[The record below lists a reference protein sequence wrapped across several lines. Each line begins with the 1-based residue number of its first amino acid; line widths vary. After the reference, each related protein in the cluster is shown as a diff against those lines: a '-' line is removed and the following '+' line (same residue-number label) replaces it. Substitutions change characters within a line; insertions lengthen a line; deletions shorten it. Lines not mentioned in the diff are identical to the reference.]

1 MSRCN
6 DCQFTLEQLS
16 HCEGE
21 GTVDKGE
28 GKRCAVCIIP
38 GMVKN
43 TIFEKE
49 QNWIVDR
56 QATCAGY
63 YIPEI
68 WHDAKVDCKA
78 IGTYFNQKL

>member
-1 MSRCN
+1 
-6 DCQFTLEQLS
+6 
-16 HCEGE
+16 
-21 GTVDKGE
+21 
-28 GKRCAVCIIP
+28 
-38 GMVKN
+38 MVKN